1 MKLFNCT
8 NCGHPVYFENI
19 FCLNCNAL
27 LGFDSQSLQQI
38 SLVAAH
44 DGQYRIH
51 SNTSTSNFAYC
62 YNHQYTVCNWLV
74 PTDSH
79 VVFCTACQLNRTI
92 PDLTKPQYLEKW
104 YSIEIAKHRLIYQ
117 LLHLQLPIVS
127 KEQNES
133 EGLAFDFIAGD
144 KMPGKKQVLT
154 GHDHGLITIDIA
166 EADDIEREMARKQMD
181 EVYRT
186 LLGHFRH
193 EVGHYYW
200 DRLIA
205 NKSHITEFRNLFGDE
220 RWQYEEAM
228 KKYYTEGA
236 PDNWNTN
243 YISAY
248 ATMHPWEDW
257 AETWAHYLHIIDT
270 LETAY
275 YFGLSVHPIN
285 EATQKLQTGSIA
297 DPYYVNDFETI
308 IQLWLPLT
316 FAMNSLNRSM
326 GLKDSYPFMINNA
339 VVDKM
344 KFIHKVVREA
354 QSVEPFHIN

>member
-8 NCGHPVYFENI
+8 NCGHPVYFENV
-19 FCLNCNAL
+19 FCLNCNAS
-27 LGFDSQSLQQI
+27 LGFDVQSLQQI
-38 SLVAAH
+38 SLVA
-44 DGQYRIH
+44 GNNWQYC
-51 SNTSTSNFAYC
+51 F
-62 YNHQYTVCNWLV
+62 NHQFNVCNWLV
-74 PTDSH
+74 PVGSAS
-79 VVFCTACQLNRTI
+79 VFCTACQLNRTI
-92 PDLTKPQYLEKW
+92 PDLTRPEYLEKW
-104 YSIEIAKHRLIYQ
+104 NAIEIAKHRLIYQ
-117 LLHLQLPIVS
+117 LLHLQLPLVS
-127 KEQNES
+127 KEQNEA
-133 EGLAFDFIAGD
+133 EGLAFDFIADD
-144 KMPGKKQVLT
+144 KTAKEKKVFT
-154 GHDHGLITIDIA
+154 GHDNGVITINIA

-205 NKSHITEFRNLFGDE
+205 SKSHIYEFRNLFGDE
-220 RWQYEEAM
+220 SLDYAEAL
-228 KKYYTEGA
+228 KKYYAEGA
-236 PDNWNTN
+236 PAGWNN
-243 YISAY
+243 HYISAY

-285 EATQKLQTGSIA
+285 EATQKLQTGTIT
-297 DPYYVNDFETI
+297 DPYYIRDFESI

-354 QSVEPFHIN
+354 ASVQPLHIN

>member
-19 FCLNCNAL
+19 FCLNCNAS
-27 LGFDSQSLQQI
+27 LGFDAQSLQQV
-38 SLVAAH
+38 SLVVENN
-44 DGQYRIH
+44 GQ
-51 SNTSTSNFAYC
+51 YC
-62 YNHQYTVCNWLV
+62 YNHQFNVCNWLV
-74 PTDSH
+74 PAGTASP
-79 VVFCTACQLNRTI
+79 FCIACQLNRTI
-92 PDLTKPQYLEKW
+92 PDLTKPAYKEKW
-104 YSIEIAKHRLIYQ
+104 NAIEIAKHRLIYQ
-117 LLHLQLPIVS
+117 LLRLQLPVVS
-127 KEQNES
+127 KDLDEAH
-133 EGLAFDFIAGD
+133 GLAFDFIAED
-144 KMPGKKQVLT
+144 KSAKEKKVFT
-154 GHDHGLITIDIA
+154 GHDNGVITINIA

-205 NKSHITEFRNLFGDE
+205 NTNYINEFRNMFGDE
-220 RWQYEEAM
+220 QWDYAEAM
-228 KKYYTEGA
+228 KKYYADGA
-236 PDNWNTN
+236 PTNWNSN

-285 EATQKLQTGSIA
+285 QATEKLQTGQIT
-297 DPYYVNDFETI
+297 DPYYIEDFENVIT
-308 IQLWLPLT
+308 LWLPLT

-326 GLKDSYPFMINNA
+326 GLKDIYPFMINNA
-339 VVDKM
+339 VVAKM
-344 KFIHKVVREA
+344 TFIHKVVR
-354 QSVEPFHIN
+354 QGKLIQPFNVN